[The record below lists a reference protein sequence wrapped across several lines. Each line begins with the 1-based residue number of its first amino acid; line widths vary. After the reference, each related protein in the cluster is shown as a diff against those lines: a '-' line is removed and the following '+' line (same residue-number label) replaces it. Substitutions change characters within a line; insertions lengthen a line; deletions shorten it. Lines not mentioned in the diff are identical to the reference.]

1 MLRFCQKVKINYL
14 NIKSQLLKF
23 CISQIFQG
31 QVSNLK
37 PFAGHDVQRVSR
49 TMTNASRYQSLIV
62 DIVGE
67 TEDMTL
73 GDFASLN
80 VDVEFHSEL

>member
-14 NIKSQLLKF
+14 NIKSQILKF

-31 QVSNLK
+31 QVSNLQ
-37 PFAGHDVQRVSR
+37 PFAGHDVQRASR
-49 TMTNASRYQSLIV
+49 TMANASQYQSLIV
-62 DIVGE
+62 DSVGE
-67 TEDMTL
+67 KEHITL

-80 VDVEFHSEL
+80 VGVEFHSEL